1 MDDVIYLLISQ
12 DCFDVAAQLK
22 RSQCTRSLGLGYKM
36 CAVTPVSGQRTH
48 VATFRVLKVTS
59 QVATPGAESVV
70 HDCLVVRCSDAAAGV
85 NAD

>member
-1 MDDVIYLLISQ
+1 
-12 DCFDVAAQLK
+12 
-22 RSQCTRSLGLGYKM
+22 
-36 CAVTPVSGQRTH
+36 VT
-48 VATFRVLKVTS
+48 TFRVLKVTS